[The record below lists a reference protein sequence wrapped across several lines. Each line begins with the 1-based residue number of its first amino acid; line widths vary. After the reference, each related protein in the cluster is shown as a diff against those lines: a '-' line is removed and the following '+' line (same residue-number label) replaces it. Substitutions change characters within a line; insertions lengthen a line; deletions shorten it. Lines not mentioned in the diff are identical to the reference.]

1 MTRSR
6 AYPYHAVSASVIHA
20 TMEQAFSHLDDHSRL
35 SKHMSKRSWRMGW
48 GRMELRMDQAAG
60 RAVGSRIRLA
70 GSVFG
75 VRLELDEVVT
85 VRDPPT
91 RKAWE
96 TIGTPRLLVI
106 GPYRM
111 GFMLATEVAGEVIL
125 TVSIDYS
132 LPERGF
138 SRILGRM
145 FGHWY
150 ARWCTRRMVPDAQ
163 AAFSPPA
170 PVAGGNP

>member
-1 MTRSR
+1 
-6 AYPYHAVSASVIHA
+6 
-20 TMEQAFSHLDDHSRL
+20 MEQTFAYLDDHSRL
-35 SKHMSKRSWRMGW
+35 SKHMSRRSWRMGW
-48 GRMELRMDQAAG
+48 GRMELCMDPAAG
-60 RAVGSRIRLA
+60 RAVGSRISLG

-75 VRLELDEVVT
+75 VRLELDEVIT

-91 RKAWE
+91 RKTWE

-106 GPYRM
+106 GAYRM
-111 GFMLATEVAGEVIL
+111 GFMLEAVGASEITL

-132 LPERGF
+132 LPERGI

-150 ARWCTRRMVPDAQ
+150 ARWCTRRMVTDAQ
-163 AAFSPPA
+163 AAFSLPA
-170 PVAGGNP
+170 SAAGGDS

>member
-1 MTRSR
+1 
-6 AYPYHAVSASVIHA
+6 
-20 TMEQAFSHLDDHSRL
+20 
-35 SKHMSKRSWRMGW
+35 
-48 GRMELRMDQAAG
+48 MELRIDQAGG
-60 RAVGSRIRLA
+60 RAVGSRISLA
-70 GSVFG
+70 GSIFG

-91 RKAWE
+91 RKTWE
-96 TIGTPRLLVI
+96 TTGTPRLLVI

-111 GFMLATEVAGEVIL
+111 GFVLATEVPNGVTL

-132 LPERGF
+132 LPERGI

-150 ARWCTRRMVPDAQ
+150 ARWCTRRMVTDAQ
-163 AAFSPPA
+163 AAFSLPA
-170 PVAGGNP
+170 SAAGGSS